1 MKIAL
6 LSAANSTHTEK
17 IANSLCDRGHQV
29 VLYSQP
35 DHGDRDGGYHSG
47 VTIRYFRHGGQKSYF
62 YNHFELKKWL
72 AEDPVDV
79 LNVHYAT
86 GYGVIGRMCGF
97 HPCVLS
103 VWGSDV
109 YDFPYEGRFKRRLLE
124 KNLKDADLLLSTSH
138 CMARQTEQFARGKEI
153 IVTPFGVDVTA
164 FSPAA
169 PAERDSVNIGFIKG
183 VSRKYGIEF
192 LIRAFRRVK
201 DACREENVKL
211 LVYGDGDQLEEMK
224 ALAFSLGIGQEVTFF
239 GRIPHERV
247 PDALHQMDIFCV
259 PSTLDSESFGVSAVE
274 AMACAIPCVTS
285 DAAGLSEVMVDG
297 ETGYIVERENVEE
310 LAEKII
316 LLVRDS
322 QLRAAFGR
330 NGRAR
335 VKALYDWEENIQT
348 LESALIACAGGRNR
362 YKK

>member
-1 MKIAL
+1 MVTIMKIAL

-29 VLYSQP
+29 VLYSLP

-138 CMARQTEQFARGKEI
+138 CMARQTEQFVRGKEI

-169 PAERDSVNIGFIKG
+169 PAERDSVNIGFVKG

-192 LIRAFRRVK
+192 LIRALP
-201 DACREENVKL
+201 AGE
-211 LVYGDGDQLEEMK
+211 
-224 ALAFSLGIGQEVTFF
+224 
-239 GRIPHERV
+239 GRLP
-247 PDALHQMDIFCV
+247 
-259 PSTLDSESFGVSAVE
+259 
-274 AMACAIPCVTS
+274 
-285 DAAGLSEVMVDG
+285 
-297 ETGYIVERENVEE
+297 
-310 LAEKII
+310 
-316 LLVRDS
+316 
-322 QLRAAFGR
+322 GR
-330 NGRAR
+330 
-335 VKALYDWEENIQT
+335 KT
-348 LESALIACAGGRNR
+348 
-362 YKK
+362 